1 MGRSYA
7 SLRGDSGDIK
17 QGESHSYTEAEC
29 QTGGGHTA
37 HQDTTGENMHST
49 VSLDELADF
58 RLTSPDHSN
67 PKHFEYTRKV
77 AILSVTLDKNMK
89 GSSLPRRR
97 KMLLT
102 PPCFL
107 QGISWTENPDHLK
120 VSHCSLDDLGP
131 LDLNVTVL

>member
-1 MGRSYA
+1 MGHGYT

-17 QGESHSYTEAEC
+17 QGESHSYLEAEG
-29 QTGGGHTA
+29 QTGRGHTA
-37 HQDTTGENMHST
+37 HQEDTIGENMHSM

-67 PKHFEYTRKV
+67 PEHFEYTRKV
-77 AILSVTLDKNMK
+77 AILSIILDKNMK

-107 QGISWTENPDHLK
+107 
-120 VSHCSLDDLGP
+120 
-131 LDLNVTVL
+131 